1 MNNKE
6 LSKLINKILKV
17 NKVSIMTYEIDN
29 NDPSILTI
37 EGFYLESYFKIQVR
51 LKNNYIKLIKSD
63 GKKNSI
69 WNVVGFLN
77 YNIKEAIEN
86 GTYMNNFDP
95 KSMDINISKKINT
108 VNYLLGADSVDLDT
122 LEIINDNTFNLNI
135 HIGKETE
142 ELNCFIKDDI
152 IRIRMRSGFNHYIIK
167 LTDNIALETTMI
179 SGDIKSKKL
188 YKMKGSR
195 LIDGLTLINSEEYAL
210 KLEKK

>member
-6 LSKLINKILKV
+6 LSKLIIKILKV
-17 NKVSIMTYEIDN
+17 NKVSIMTYEIDKN
-29 NDPSILTI
+29 NPSILTI
-37 EGFYLESYFKIQVR
+37 EGFYLESYFKIQVK
-51 LKNNYIKLIKSD
+51 LKNNYIQLIKSE
-63 GKKNSI
+63 GKKNSVWKVI
-69 WNVVGFLN
+69 DFLN
-77 YNIKEAIEN
+77 YNIKETREN
-86 GTYMNNFDP
+86 GAYMNNFDP

-108 VNYLLGADSVDLDT
+108 VNYLLGADSIDLDT

-152 IRIRMRSGFNHYIIK
+152 IRIRMHSGFNHYIIK
-167 LTDNIALETTMI
+167 LSDDIALETTMI

-188 YKMKGSR
+188 YRMKGAR